1 MMDPH
6 YKGVDQR
13 NRPYTITAAWA
24 TQATPTRVDLGDPKG
39 DLVLESGNWLQ
50 VEAREGVFIQ
60 RSELLDLSHDVVMYR
75 DDGTVLRTQTA
86 AVDIKQGAAT
96 SNDMTPC
103 RRSIRRAGL
112 TRLRFDG
119 QSRHRPIPGSGQ
131 AGPQRSHQVIRP
143 FAAALFLAVTLATV
157 AHAQGNGL
165 DMSKGGPIEVTSR
178 DGIEWRQN
186 EQVVIARGDARAVR
200 GDVTVMADTLTAR
213 YRRKAGVA
221 AAPAPIP
228 VSTDSVISGGDTGAN
243 EIYRLEADGHV
254 KIFNPTDIAVGDHAV
269 YDIDQAVL
277 VMTGKTMSLTTPN
290 HVMTARDTMEWWSQK
305 HMAVG
310 RGLATVTT
318 ADGKRL
324 AADVLVG
331 YTAPDNAPPATTPS
345 PAAKPAGSSAAAAA
359 GKLQKVEAF
368 GHVEVRT
375 ATETITGDRGVYVAD
390 TEISPHRRP
399 CPHHPRHEPAQW

>member
-1 MMDPH
+1 MIR
-6 YKGVDQR
+6 VLALCAVLAL
-13 NRPYTITAAWA
+13 TAA
-24 TQATPTRVDLGDPKG
+24 
-39 DLVLESGNWLQ
+39 
-50 VEAREGVFIQ
+50 
-60 RSELLDLSHDVVMYR
+60 
-75 DDGTVLRTQTA
+75 
-86 AVDIKQGAAT
+86 
-96 SNDMTPC
+96 
-103 RRSIRRAGL
+103 
-112 TRLRFDG
+112 
-119 QSRHRPIPGSGQ
+119 
-131 AGPQRSHQVIRP
+131 
-143 FAAALFLAVTLATV
+143 

-178 DGIEWRQN
+178 EGIEWRQN

-213 YRRKAGVA
+213 YRRKAGTAAA
-221 AAPAPIP
+221 AAPTP
-228 VSTDSVISGGDTGAN
+228 VSTGSVISGGDTGAN

-318 ADGKRL
+318 SDGKRL

-331 YTAPDNAPPATTPS
+331 YTAPDNAPPAAA
-345 PAAKPAGSSAAAAA
+345 PASKQGSSSAAAAA

-390 TEISPHRRP
+390 TEISRILGHVHITRGMNQLNGDEALVNMKTGISTLVRNPGTRVQGLIVP
-399 CPHHPRHEPAQW
+399 NDTSNQPADGASKPKPAKK